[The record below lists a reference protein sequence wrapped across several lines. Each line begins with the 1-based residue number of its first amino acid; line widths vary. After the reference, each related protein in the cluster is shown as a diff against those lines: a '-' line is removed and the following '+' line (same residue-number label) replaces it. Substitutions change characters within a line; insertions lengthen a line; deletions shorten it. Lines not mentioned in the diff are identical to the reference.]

1 MKKLTIGLFLDTY
14 FPMIDGVIMV
24 VDNYA
29 RKLEK
34 MANVIVFVPSY
45 KNYDDSNL
53 PYKVVRCKSIKMPIL
68 DYNLPTPKL
77 DRKFLEKLDNY
88 NLDIVH
94 IHSPFTIGKVGIEYA
109 KRHKIPLI
117 ATMHSQFKQDFLRA
131 TNNKVLA
138 NEMTKIVIKSFEA
151 CDECWT
157 MNQAIAR
164 VYTEEYGYTKTPRII
179 SNATEMV
186 KIDKKEASFF
196 INKKY
201 DIDEDTKV
209 FLFVGRIN
217 KLKNVF
223 FIVDSLKALKEF
235 KPNFK
240 FKMLFVGKG
249 QDEEELSNYIK
260 QQDMSKDVIMA
271 GRVEERNELAKYYS
285 RADLFLFPSMY
296 DVNSLVQ
303 IEAAS
308 QETPTLF
315 LNGSVTSSTAT
326 DNVNAFFSNNSKEEY
341 AAKILEVM
349 NDERLYNKVSKNA
362 YKDLYK
368 NWDDVTQ
375 EAYELYE
382 KMVNESKSN

>member
-151 CDECWT
+151 CDEGWT

-164 VYTEEYGYTKTPRII
+164 VYTEEYGYTKIPRII